1 MNESERSV
9 PPPERVEATSATRP
23 DPAGE
28 PAALPLPAAR
38 PTEAVMV
45 ERSQIER
52 EFRDVQRVCFFYAAM
67 LVPVLVGTAWRFHTK
82 NDDFALELRAG
93 AALYGIII
101 VFALAWR
108 REWVDLLRWPAASS
122 RGLIWFLIATPVCSV
137 MLAHG
142 LGAWGESIGL
152 PVADLLEGFGEDGYP
167 LWLLFVWTG
176 LLPPLFEEI
185 AFRGLLLRKLQR
197 LMKPVHAIW
206 VSSLLFGLIHF
217 SVLSMAVFLVPLAVI
232 AGYITRRT
240 GSLVPAIWLHAAHN
254 FGVLILALSAD
265 RAV

>member
-1 MNESERSV
+1 MSESEMSV
-9 PPPERVEATSATRP
+9 PPRERVDGTPTTRP
-23 DPAGE
+23 EPAGE
-28 PAALPLPAAR
+28 PTAIPMPVAHTTDP
-38 PTEAVMV
+38 VMD
-45 ERSQIER
+45 ERAQIER
-52 EFRDVQRVCFFYAAM
+52 EFRDVQRVCFFYVAM
-67 LVPVLVGTAWRFHTK
+67 LLPVLVGTAWQFHTK
-82 NDDFALELRAG
+82 SDDFVHEFYTG
-93 AALYGIII
+93 AALYGVI
-101 VFALAWR
+101 VAFALAWR
-108 REWVDLLRWPAASS
+108 REWVDLLRRPDALS
-122 RGLIWFLIATPVCSV
+122 RGLTGFLLATPVCTV
-137 MLAHG
+137 ALAHG
-142 LGAWGESIGL
+142 LGEWGEAIGL
-152 PVADLLEGFGEDGYP
+152 PVADLLEGFGEGGYP

-265 RAV
+265 RAA